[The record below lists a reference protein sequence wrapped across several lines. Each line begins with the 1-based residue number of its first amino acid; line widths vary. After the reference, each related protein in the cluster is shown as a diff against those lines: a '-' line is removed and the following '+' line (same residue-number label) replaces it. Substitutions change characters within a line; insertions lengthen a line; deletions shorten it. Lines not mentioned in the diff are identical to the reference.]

1 MQVVILAA
9 GRGDRFVKAGYTL
22 PKPLIPARG
31 KPMVQYAMAQVR
43 AINDRPIVL
52 CPDALRYDIW
62 RAAPIDMLPTVIGVS
77 HVQSGAAMTL
87 LAAAAAL
94 DEKEPV
100 LVVDCDS
107 VIAPAAMERFVAYA
121 KAQFAQDVDSA
132 VMCFQPTDDSAR
144 YSFVK
149 TADDD
154 TVVQVAEKVRIS
166 NLATCGAHAFTSWYA
181 LRSAICK
188 MAAAEDTTNGEYYL
202 APVHNYVSVSKAFT
216 VAAWEFVAIG
226 TPDQLEAYEQQGQ

>member
-22 PKPLIPARG
+22 PKPLILARG
-31 KPMVQYAMAQVR
+31 LPMVQYAMAQVR
-43 AINDRPIVL
+43 AITDRPVVL

-62 RAAPIDMLPTVIGVS
+62 RAAPLDVLPTVIGVS

-94 DEKEPV
+94 NEREPV

-107 VIAPAAMERFVAYA
+107 VIAPAAMEHFVVFA

-149 TADDD
+149 VMKDDD
-154 TVVQVAEKVRIS
+154 VVRIAEKDRIS

-181 LRSAICK
+181 LRWAICK
-188 MAAAEDTTNGEYYL
+188 MSAEEDTTNGEYYL
-202 APVHNYVSVSKAFT
+202 APAHNYVLLSKAFT
-216 VAAWEFVAIG
+216 VAAGEFVAIG
-226 TPDQLEAYEQQGQ
+226 TPEQLEAYEQGK